1 MEDLIIN
8 LYDKGC
14 IKTGQFQLKNGS
26 ISPMYIDLKNIISY
40 PFIVNKITQ
49 LIWEKIKNL
58 EFDHFCGIPYG
69 GIPLSSV
76 LSCNY
81 NKSMLMLRKEVKKYG
96 TNKIIEGTYRP
107 NDKCVL
113 IEDVITTG
121 SSLASSIKTLKK
133 LELDVAH
140 IFVICDRRSHQAK
153 NFYLTQYNLTS
164 LFSIYDVMRILLKN
178 NKINYDIYNNII
190 DYVDKYKTQYL
201 SFNQRKELTSNTLTK
216 KIFTLMENKKTNL
229 CLSAD
234 LRNKNDILD
243 LVSKIGEH
251 ICVLKLHCDI
261 IEDFDEDFVQKLIKL
276 AESKQFFIFEDRKF
290 CDIGNTFLEQ
300 YCFGV
305 HKINSWAQLITVNCL
320 SGDGIIKSFSKINK
334 YKKKGLLLIHD
345 MSTQNLINE
354 DYKNNVMEYTQRY
367 RKDIVG
373 LITQNRNDG
382 DDSILYFTPGI
393 NYDIQNDKKDQNYR
407 DPEQAI
413 LKDNCDIIIVGRGIL
428 KADDPKKTAEIYK
441 FLGWNAYQKK
451 IQKII

>member
-1 MEDLIIN
+1 MEELIIN

-26 ISPMYIDLKNIISY
+26 MSPIYIDLKNIISY

-49 LIWEKIKNL
+49 LIWEKIKDI
-58 EFDHFCGIPYG
+58 EFDHLCGIPYG
-69 GIPLSSV
+69 GIPISSV

-81 NKSMLMLRKEVKKYG
+81 NKPMLMLRKEIKKYG
-96 TNKIIEGTYRP
+96 TNKIIEGTYKP
-107 NDKCVL
+107 NQKCIL

-121 SSLASSIKTLKK
+121 SSLQGVIKTLKK
-133 LELDVAH
+133 LNLEIEH
-140 IFVICDRRSHQAK
+140 IVVICDRRSHNAK
-153 NFYLTQYNLTS
+153 NLFLTQYNLTS
-164 LFSIYDVMRILLKN
+164 LFSIYDVLKILLSN
-178 NKINYDIYNNII
+178 NKITYDCYTNIL

-201 SFNQRKELTSNTLTK
+201 SFNQRRELTTNTLTK
-216 KIFTLMENKKTNL
+216 KIFNIMETKKTNL

-234 LRNKNDILD
+234 LRDKNEIIKIIND
-243 LVSKIGEH
+243 IGEH
-251 ICVLKLHCDI
+251 ICILKLHCDI
-261 IEDFDEDFVQKLIKL
+261 IENFDEEFIQKLTKL

-300 YCFGV
+300 YCYGL
-305 HKINSWAQLITVNCL
+305 HKINSWSQLITVNCL

-334 YKKKGLLLIHD
+334 YKKRGLLLIHD
-345 MSTQNLINE
+345 MSTKNLISD
-354 DYKNNVMEYTQRY
+354 DYKNNVMNYAQQY

-373 LITQNRNDG
+373 LITQKRHDG
-382 DDSILYFTPGI
+382 DDSILYITPGV
-393 NYDIQNDKKDQNYR
+393 NYDIQKDKKDQNYR

-413 LKDNCDIIIVGRGIL
+413 LKDNCDIIIVGRGIIQSEN
-428 KADDPKKTAEIYK
+428 PKKTAEIYK

>member
-8 LYDKGC
+8 LHDKGC

-26 ISPMYIDLKNIISY
+26 ISPIYIDLKNIISY

-49 LIWEKIKNL
+49 LIWEKIKNI
-58 EFDHFCGIPYG
+58 EFDHVCGIPYG

-96 TNKIIEGTYRP
+96 TNKIIEGTYKP
-107 NDKCVL
+107 NDRCVL

-121 SSLASSIKTLKK
+121 SSLANSIKTLKK
-133 LELDVAH
+133 LNLDIAH
-140 IFVICDRRSHQAK
+140 IFVICDRRCHAAK

-164 LFSIYDVMRILLKN
+164 LFSIYDILRILLKN
-178 NKINYDIYNNII
+178 NKINYDIYNSVI

-201 SFNQRKELTSNTLTK
+201 SFNQRKELTTNTLTK
-216 KIFTLMENKKTNL
+216 KILTLMETKKTNL

-234 LRNKNDILD
+234 LRNKNDIID
-243 LVSKIGEH
+243 LVNKIGEH

-261 IEDFDEDFVQKLIKL
+261 IEDFDEVFVQKLIKL

-345 MSTQNLINE
+345 MSTQNLIND
-354 DYKNNVMEYTQRY
+354 DYKNNVMDYTQQY
-367 RKDIVG
+367 RKDVVG
-373 LITQNRNDG
+373 LITQKRQDG

-393 NYDIQNDKKDQNYR
+393 NYDVQNDKKDQNYR

-413 LKDNCDIIIVGRGIL
+413 LKDNCDIIIVGRGIIQ
-428 KADDPKKTAEIYK
+428 ANDPKKTAEIYK